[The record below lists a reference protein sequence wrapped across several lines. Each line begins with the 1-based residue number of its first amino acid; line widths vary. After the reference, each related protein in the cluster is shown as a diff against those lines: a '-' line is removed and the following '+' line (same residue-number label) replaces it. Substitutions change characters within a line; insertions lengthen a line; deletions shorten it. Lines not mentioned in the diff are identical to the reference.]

1 MIPGKSKKLDNKLD
15 TISPTNRLSSLK
27 LSTITL
33 SSQLPAIASIVT
45 ALGISLL
52 PTVKTSWVVGSYFKF
67 FSAKQVLLPI
77 SGIFGTILAS
87 IFSIIKNF
95 LISGFL
101 YPTSFDGAPVFSFFT
116 NLLLFSG
123 PAFYLSTLYLPTLA
137 GSLYWSSYS
146 WNFYSAALIRFGIP
160 ATCMLLFGL
169 HPIIDASTFTY
180 ALLWLIPIAIYCVS
194 LISQTAFSRAA
205 SHSVFLQAL
214 GSTYTVHAVGS
225 VLWLY
230 SKPMAPALWLG
241 LIPVAFVERL
251 CFALAMTGTHYAI
264 AYIAHNIHVP
274 NTIKNYSSQLKQ
286 YLLTTLS
293 PIK

>member
-1 MIPGKSKKLDNKLD
+1 MIPDKSKKLDNKLD
-15 TISPTNRLSSLK
+15 NISPTSRLSSLK

-33 SSQLPAIASIVT
+33 SSKLSAIASIVT
-45 ALGISLL
+45 ALGITLL

-67 FSAKQVLLPI
+67 FSAKQILLPI
-77 SGIFGTILAS
+77 SGIFGTLFVS
-87 IFSIIKNF
+87 MVSIIKNF
-95 LISGFL
+95 LISG
-101 YPTSFDGAPVFSFFT
+101 SFTGSFIT
-116 NLLLFSG
+116 ESTLLPI
-123 PAFYLSTLYLPTLA
+123 PALYLSSLYLPTLA

-146 WNFYSAALIRFGIP
+146 WNSYTAALIRLGIP
-160 ATCMLLFGL
+160 ATCMFLFGL
-169 HPIIDASTFTY
+169 HPIIGTSAFTY

-205 SHSVFLQAL
+205 THSVFLQAL

-230 SKPMAPALWLG
+230 TRPIAPALWLG
-241 LIPVAFVERL
+241 LIPIAFIERL
-251 CFALAMTGTHYAI
+251 CFALAMTGAHYTI
-264 AYIAHNIHVP
+264 AYIAHKIHAL
-274 NTIKNYSSQLKQ
+274 NTIKNYSTQLTQ